1 MRTTTTT
8 TITITT
14 MMILLMALLLT
25 YTMSSVTSFSIPPTT
40 TTTITITSTPTPTP
54 TLSQLQQWN
63 SNSFFSSSSG
73 SSSCCSS
80 CCSSRSSKH
89 SSSSSSSALL
99 LADGVTSS
107 EAGSISASNS
117 NNSNNNNSSNS
128 SNNKNAL
135 QQAQIIGTNKLSFL
149 NSLDTTDTLNDATK
163 ERTELLNK
171 MINEKIIVNV
181 KESSNNNNNEHQEDG
196 LIKIIPTI
204 SYDNPGSSETFL
216 SSSST
221 EIKATSSY
229 ASNTETTSSTPTKS
243 AMAAGKWKV
252 IYAPHISTA
261 ANLINGKFDVEYNLF
276 DDKDS
281 TIVSHAYYDFP
292 IIGKGYLS
300 VSGTYGSV
308 LKETK
313 SNNEEQTTTA
323 TATTTGYEYYSK
335 VDFNKAWIKPIQSQ
349 SESESQKQKQPYESL
364 YDVPDSIIKTLI
376 NEIGK
381 RSFVESVA
389 IFPVSF
395 LDSNMIVFEF
405 QLFGTKICAYKVQ

>member
-1 MRTTTTT
+1 
-8 TITITT
+8 
-14 MMILLMALLLT
+14 
-25 YTMSSVTSFSIPPTT
+25 
-40 TTTITITSTPTPTP
+40 
-54 TLSQLQQWN
+54 
-63 SNSFFSSSSG
+63 
-73 SSSCCSS
+73 
-80 CCSSRSSKH
+80 
-89 SSSSSSSALL
+89 
-99 LADGVTSS
+99 
-107 EAGSISASNS
+107 
-117 NNSNNNNSSNS
+117 
-128 SNNKNAL
+128 
-135 QQAQIIGTNKLSFL
+135 
-149 NSLDTTDTLNDATK
+149 
-163 ERTELLNK
+163 
-171 MINEKIIVNV
+171 V

-196 LIKIIPTI
+196 LVKIIPTI

-216 SSSST
+216 SSSSST

>member
-1 MRTTTTT
+1 
-8 TITITT
+8 
-14 MMILLMALLLT
+14 
-25 YTMSSVTSFSIPPTT
+25 
-40 TTTITITSTPTPTP
+40 
-54 TLSQLQQWN
+54 
-63 SNSFFSSSSG
+63 
-73 SSSCCSS
+73 
-80 CCSSRSSKH
+80 
-89 SSSSSSSALL
+89 
-99 LADGVTSS
+99 
-107 EAGSISASNS
+107 
-117 NNSNNNNSSNS
+117 
-128 SNNKNAL
+128 
-135 QQAQIIGTNKLSFL
+135 
-149 NSLDTTDTLNDATK
+149 
-163 ERTELLNK
+163 

-261 ANLINGKFDVEYNLF
+261 ANILNGKFDVQYDLFYN
-276 DDKDS
+276 DIDGS
-281 TIVSHAYYDFP
+281 TVVSHAYYDFP

-323 TATTTGYEYYSK
+323 TATTTATGNEYYSK
-335 VDFNKAWIKPIQSQ
+335 VDFNKAWIKPILQKSQESQSQ
-349 SESESQKQKQPYESL
+349 EESQPYESL
-364 YDVPDSIIKTLI
+364 NDVPDSIMKSII

-405 QLFGTKICAYKVQ
+405 QLFGTKICAYKQ